1 MSTATDLVQANFITQ
16 HDTNADN
23 AFAFAAP
30 PAGSADNSAGTHM
43 VTGSSVDTL
52 IAEGKLDQP
61 RPAMSYDVGPATG
74 TARGAAVG
82 TAVLRVSGMPT
93 RHRAAIERAMVQCVS
108 TQSEYVVPG
117 DDPLTAQWCT
127 RWYRDTG
134 FADDLASLAA
144 FPGVELPKPRA
155 EKCVGCRQV
164 ITGTAHELR
173 ALDSVVSTLAEE
185 FGFNASVEAV

>member
-1 MSTATDLVQANFITQ
+1 MSTATDFAQANYITQ
-16 HDTNADN
+16 HDMHAENAW
-23 AFAFAAP
+23 AFAAQ
-30 PAGSADNSAGTHM
+30 SAQTSGASSSAL
-43 VTGSSVDTL
+43 DTL
-52 IAEGKLDQP
+52 IAEGKRDQS
-61 RPAMSYDVGPATG
+61 MDVQ
-74 TARGAAVG
+74 

-93 RHRAAIERAMVQCVS
+93 RLRPAIERAMVQCIS

-134 FADDLASLAA
+134 FDDDLATLAA
-144 FPGVELPKPRA
+144 FPGVELPAPRA

-173 ALDSVVSTLAEE
+173 ALNSVVATLAEE
-185 FGFNASVEAV
+185 FGFSARVDAA

>member
-1 MSTATDLVQANFITQ
+1 MSTATDFAQANYITQ
-16 HDTNADN
+16 HDMHAENAW
-23 AFAFAAP
+23 AFAAQ
-30 PAGSADNSAGTHM
+30 SAQTSG
-43 VTGSSVDTL
+43 VSSSVPDTL
-52 IAEGKLDQP
+52 IAEGKRDQ
-61 RPAMSYDVGPATG
+61 SVDVQ
-74 TARGAAVG
+74 

-93 RHRAAIERAMVQCVS
+93 RLRPAIERAMVQCIS

-134 FADDLASLAA
+134 FDDDLATLAA
-144 FPGVELPKPRA
+144 FPGVELPQPRA

-173 ALDSVVSTLAEE
+173 ALNSVVATLAEE
-185 FGFNASVEAV
+185 FGFSARVDAA

>member
-1 MSTATDLVQANFITQ
+1 MSTATDFAQANYITQ
-16 HDTNADN
+16 HDMHAENAW
-23 AFAFAAP
+23 AFAAQSAQP
-30 PAGSADNSAGTHM
+30 SGTFGS
-43 VTGSSVDTL
+43 VLDTL
-52 IAEGKLDQP
+52 IAEGKRDQS
-61 RPAMSYDVGPATG
+61 MDVQ
-74 TARGAAVG
+74 

-93 RHRAAIERAMVQCVS
+93 RLRPAIERAMVQCIS

-134 FADDLASLAA
+134 FDDDLATLAA
-144 FPGVELPKPRA
+144 FPGVELPQPRA

-173 ALDSVVSTLAEE
+173 ALNSVVATLAEE
-185 FGFNASVEAV
+185 FGFSARVDAA

>member
-1 MSTATDLVQANFITQ
+1 MSTATDFAQANYITQ
-16 HDTNADN
+16 HDMHAENAW
-23 AFAFAAP
+23 AFAAQSAQ
-30 PAGSADNSAGTHM
+30 PAGAS
-43 VTGSSVDTL
+43 SSVLDTL
-52 IAEGKLDQP
+52 IAEGKRDQS
-61 RPAMSYDVGPATG
+61 MDVQ
-74 TARGAAVG
+74 

-93 RHRAAIERAMVQCVS
+93 RLRPAIERAMVQCIS

-134 FADDLASLAA
+134 FDDDLATLAA
-144 FPGVELPKPRA
+144 FPGVELPQSRA

-173 ALDSVVSTLAEE
+173 ALNSVVATLAEE
-185 FGFNASVEAV
+185 FGFSARVDAA

>member
-1 MSTATDLVQANFITQ
+1 MSTATDFAQANYITQ
-16 HDTNADN
+16 HDMHAENAW
-23 AFAFAAP
+23 AFAAQ
-30 PAGSADNSAGTHM
+30 SAHTSGAS
-43 VTGSSVDTL
+43 SSVLDTL
-52 IAEGKLDQP
+52 IAEGKRDQS
-61 RPAMSYDVGPATG
+61 MDVQ
-74 TARGAAVG
+74 

-93 RHRAAIERAMVQCVS
+93 RLRPAIERAMVQCIS

-134 FADDLASLAA
+134 FDDDLATLAA
-144 FPGVELPKPRA
+144 FPGVELPQPRA

-173 ALDSVVSTLAEE
+173 ALNSVVATLAEE
-185 FGFNASVEAV
+185 FGFSARVDAA

>member
-1 MSTATDLVQANFITQ
+1 MSTATDFAQANYITQ
-16 HDTNADN
+16 HDMHAENAW
-23 AFAFAAP
+23 AFAAQSAQ
-30 PAGSADNSAGTHM
+30 PAGAS
-43 VTGSSVDTL
+43 SSVLDTL
-52 IAEGKLDQP
+52 IAEGKRDQS
-61 RPAMSYDVGPATG
+61 MDVQ
-74 TARGAAVG
+74 

-93 RHRAAIERAMVQCVS
+93 RLRPAIERAMVQCIS

-134 FADDLASLAA
+134 FDDDLATLAA
-144 FPGVELPKPRA
+144 FPGAELPQPRA

-173 ALDSVVSTLAEE
+173 ALNSVVATLAEE
-185 FGFNASVEAV
+185 FGFSARVDAA

>member
-1 MSTATDLVQANFITQ
+1 MSTATDFAQANYITQ
-16 HDTNADN
+16 HDMHAENAW
-23 AFAFAAP
+23 AFAAQ
-30 PAGSADNSAGTHM
+30 SAQTSGASSSALY
-43 VTGSSVDTL
+43 TL
-52 IAEGKLDQP
+52 IAEGKRDQS
-61 RPAMSYDVGPATG
+61 MDVQ
-74 TARGAAVG
+74 

-93 RHRAAIERAMVQCVS
+93 RLRPAIERAMVQCIS

-134 FADDLASLAA
+134 FDDDLATLAA
-144 FPGVELPKPRA
+144 FPGVELPQPRA

-173 ALDSVVSTLAEE
+173 ALNSVVATLAEE
-185 FGFNASVEAV
+185 FGFSARVDAA

>member
-1 MSTATDLVQANFITQ
+1 MATATDLIQVNYTTQ
-16 HDTNADN
+16 QD
-23 AFAFAAP
+23 AF
-30 PAGSADNSAGTHM
+30 GSAGD
-43 VTGSSVDTL
+43 VL
-52 IAEGKLDQP
+52 IAEGKRDQH
-61 RPAMSYDVGPATG
+61 
-74 TARGAAVG
+74 AVAVT

-93 RHRAAIERAMVQCVS
+93 RHRAAIERAMVQCIS
-108 TQSEYVVPG
+108 TSSEYVVPG

-144 FPGVELPKPRA
+144 FPGVQLPEPRL

-173 ALDSVVSTLAEE
+173 ALDTVVSTLAEE
-185 FGFNASVEAV
+185 FGFSARVESV

>member
-1 MSTATDLVQANFITQ
+1 MSTATDFAQANYITQ
-16 HDTNADN
+16 HDMHAENAW
-23 AFAFAAP
+23 AFAAQ
-30 PAGSADNSAGTHM
+30 SAQTSGASSSAL
-43 VTGSSVDTL
+43 DTL
-52 IAEGKLDQP
+52 IAEGKRDQS
-61 RPAMSYDVGPATG
+61 MDVQ
-74 TARGAAVG
+74 

-93 RHRAAIERAMVQCVS
+93 RLRPAIERAMVQCIS

-134 FADDLASLAA
+134 FDDDLATLAA
-144 FPGVELPKPRA
+144 FPGVELPQPRA

-173 ALDSVVSTLAEE
+173 ALNSVVATLAEE
-185 FGFNASVEAV
+185 FGFSARVDAA

>member
-1 MSTATDLVQANFITQ
+1 MSTATDFAQANYITQ
-16 HDTNADN
+16 HDMHAENAW
-23 AFAFAAP
+23 AFAAQSAQ
-30 PAGSADNSAGTHM
+30 PAGAS
-43 VTGSSVDTL
+43 SSVLDTL
-52 IAEGKLDQP
+52 IAEGKRDQS
-61 RPAMSYDVGPATG
+61 MDVQ
-74 TARGAAVG
+74 

-93 RHRAAIERAMVQCVS
+93 RLRPAIERAMVQCIS

-134 FADDLASLAA
+134 FDDDLATLAA
-144 FPGVELPKPRA
+144 FPGVELPQPSA

-173 ALDSVVSTLAEE
+173 ALNSVVATLAEE
-185 FGFNASVEAV
+185 FGFSARVDAA

>member
-1 MSTATDLVQANFITQ
+1 MSTATDFPQANYITQ
-16 HDTNADN
+16 HDMHAENAW
-23 AFAFAAP
+23 AFAAQ
-30 PAGSADNSAGTHM
+30 SAQTSGASSSAL
-43 VTGSSVDTL
+43 DTL
-52 IAEGKLDQP
+52 IAEGKRDQS
-61 RPAMSYDVGPATG
+61 MDVQ
-74 TARGAAVG
+74 

-93 RHRAAIERAMVQCVS
+93 RLRPAIERAMVQCIS

-134 FADDLASLAA
+134 FDDDLATLAA
-144 FPGVELPKPRA
+144 FPGVELPQPRA

-173 ALDSVVSTLAEE
+173 ALNSVVATLAEE
-185 FGFNASVEAV
+185 FGFSARVDAA

>member
-1 MSTATDLVQANFITQ
+1 MSTATDFAQANYITQ
-16 HDTNADN
+16 HDMHAENAW
-23 AFAFAAP
+23 AFAAQ
-30 PAGSADNSAGTHM
+30 SAQTSGAS
-43 VTGSSVDTL
+43 SSVLDTL
-52 IAEGKLDQP
+52 IAEGKRDQS
-61 RPAMSYDVGPATG
+61 MDVQ
-74 TARGAAVG
+74 

-93 RHRAAIERAMVQCVS
+93 RLRPAIERAMVQCIS

-134 FADDLASLAA
+134 FDDDLATLAA
-144 FPGVELPKPRA
+144 FPGVELPAPRA

-173 ALDSVVSTLAEE
+173 ALNSVVATLAEE
-185 FGFNASVEAV
+185 FGFSARVDAA

>member
-1 MSTATDLVQANFITQ
+1 MSTATDFAQANYITQ
-16 HDTNADN
+16 HDMHAENAW
-23 AFAFAAP
+23 AFAAQSAQ
-30 PAGSADNSAGTHM
+30 PAGAS
-43 VTGSSVDTL
+43 SSVLDTL
-52 IAEGKLDQP
+52 IAEGKRDQ
-61 RPAMSYDVGPATG
+61 SVDVQ
-74 TARGAAVG
+74 

-93 RHRAAIERAMVQCVS
+93 RLRPAIERAMVQCIS

-134 FADDLASLAA
+134 FDDDLATLAA
-144 FPGVELPKPRA
+144 FPGVELPQPRA

-173 ALDSVVSTLAEE
+173 ALNSVVATLAEE
-185 FGFNASVEAV
+185 FGFSARVDAA